1 MYQVLL
7 VTGGYDGNGEGS
19 STEVYYPSAGEWTQV
34 GDLPGQRFQVSAVTL
49 NNKVLTLGEM
59 LFLMLFYSIKC
70 LFFKGYAD
78 ILEYSEVEEG
88 WTRIAQMST
97 SKSSHA
103 VSIVDYDNFKDHCRE
118 SARSSSCAI
127 RLITYPML
135 TIGFI
140 ILYSTRLCFG
150 AFEMLTKIK

>member
-1 MYQVLL
+1 MPV
-7 VTGGYDGNGEGS
+7 
-19 STEVYYPSAGEWTQV
+19 
-34 GDLPGQRFQVSAVTL
+34 
-49 NNKVLTLGEM
+49 
-59 LFLMLFYSIKC
+59 
-70 LFFKGYAD
+70 FKGYAD

-88 WTRIAQMST
+88 WTRIGQLST

-140 ILYSTRLCFG
+140 VLYSTRLCFG
-150 AFEMLTKIK
+150 GFEMLTKIK

>member
-88 WTRIAQMST
+88 WTRIGQMST

-103 VSIVDYDNFKDHCRE
+103 VSIVDYD
-118 SARSSSCAI
+118 SMTT
-127 RLITYPML
+127 LIIVAKAPEVL
-135 TIGFI
+135 VVQ
-140 ILYSTRLCFG
+140 
-150 AFEMLTKIK
+150 

>member
-88 WTRIAQMST
+88 WTRIGQMST